1 MVDNGKFSESVF
13 KVIKSFGHNVQLFDT
28 GGASAVD
35 PKEARRFYIKNL
47 NTMINFE
54 DMESPRELKV
64 NIGKGTEV
72 QDIRPM
78 LDTLRT
84 LANKNIIEYTLRT
97 FGKSLEPKDFS
108 YQAKAK
114 PVKESMSRL
123 AGSKRKSYQTLENAR
138 LIITHRKDV
147 NEEKRG
153 SRSRNIHSIYVECD
167 GCGRQ
172 QFPSTNLAAA
182 RAMLQH
188 KRHNGQMDDAIGEHI
203 ISLANEFSSLREFAN
218 WSRKN
223 SLISE
228 DTAEILEGVKA
239 RLKAIRETFKQLK
252 GTKGYR
258 AYAENF
264 SGLKYDVDEDL
275 VNEIRNQ
282 FTVKLFDETVAEAL
296 PHVAGIVTEI
306 SDKQRRTDVLKK
318 LVNKVTT
325 STVTTDVPLDSSDP
339 DHPDNMKFSNPTAK
353 ASIMAGYLARFVTD
367 DEVSNLLGQLSDD
380 IHDMDAKE
388 QNMAAKALLYIMKS
402 SKVREATHVPT
413 IALDS
418 KEVDSIEQVMES
430 LDNVAFFLN

>member
-1 MVDNGKFSESVF
+1 MVDNGKFTEKVF
-13 KVIKSFGHNVQLFDT
+13 KVIKSFGHNVQLFDA
-28 GGASAVD
+28 GGANVVD

-47 NTMINFE
+47 NTMVNFE

-72 QDIRPM
+72 EDVRTM

-97 FGKSLEPKDFS
+97 FGKHLEPKDFS
-108 YQAKAK
+108 YQAKANQ
-114 PVKESMSRL
+114 VKESMSRL
-123 AGSKRKSYQTLENAR
+123 TGSKRKSYHTLENAR

-153 SRSRNIHSIYVECD
+153 SRSRNIHTIYVEAN
-167 GCGRQ
+167 GSREK
-172 QFPSTNLAAA
+172 FPSKNLPAA

-188 KRHNGQMDDAIGEHI
+188 VRHTGSMDDAVGEHI
-203 ISLANEFSSLREFAN
+203 INLTKEFASLREFAK
-218 WSRKN
+218 WTKSN

-258 AYAENF
+258 AFTETF
-264 SGLKYDVDEDL
+264 TGLSYDVDETL
-275 VNEIRNQ
+275 VSDIRDQ
-282 FTVKLFDETVAEAL
+282 FTVRLFDERVADAL
-296 PHVAGIVTEI
+296 PHVANIVTEI
-306 SDKQRRTDVLKK
+306 SDNQRRTDVLKK